1 MEYNTIMYKKL
12 WALFHLTL
20 FLLTL
25 QAPILVVIAPSVP
38 KPTAVRADYKVSHN
52 SLSL

>member
-20 FLLTL
+20 FLLT
-25 QAPILVVIAPSVP
+25 AGPILVVITPSVP